1 MRYFDVFYGFCRIF
15 APVMVIKTEAL
26 VLRSFK
32 YGESKMVVDTFTF
45 EGGRLSFIVPMP
57 KSNKGKMK
65 KQLFQPLSLL
75 AITADVRQKMSLHKM
90 CDAAIAV
97 PYVTI
102 PFDPYKLSISFF
114 LAEFLCHA
122 LKGEQ
127 RNEPLFLYIK
137 DGLRWLDGCRGYGF
151 ANFHLVFL
159 MRLSRFL
166 GFYPNLDDYD
176 EGDFFDLRT
185 GCFTGSMP
193 LHSDVLAPSEAS
205 KLGLMMRMDYQTMHL
220 FRMSRAERNRLLA
233 VAVRYYSIHIP
244 GFPELKSLSV
254 LRDMFQ

>member
-1 MRYFDVFYGFCRIF
+1 MRYFDVFYGFCRTF

-32 YGESKMVVDTFTF
+32 YGDSKMVVDTFTF
-45 EGGRLSFIVPMP
+45 EAGRLSFIVPMP

-75 AITADVRQKMSLHKM
+75 AITADIRPKLSLHRM
-90 CDAAIAV
+90 CDAAIAA
-97 PYVTI
+97 PYATI
-102 PFDPYKLSISFF
+102 PFDPYKLSMSLF

-122 LKGEQ
+122 LRGEQ
-127 RNEPLFLYIK
+127 RNEPLFLYIR
-137 DGLRWLDGCRGYGF
+137 DSLLWLDGCRGAGF

-166 GFYPNLDDYD
+166 GFYPNLDDYS
-176 EGDFFDLRT
+176 EGDSFDLRT
-185 GCFTGSMP
+185 GCFSSSKP
-193 LHSDVLAPSEAS
+193 LHSDVLGPSEAS
-205 KLGLMMRMDYQTMHL
+205 RLGLMMRMDYQTMHL
-220 FRMSRAERNRLLA
+220 FRMSRAERNRLLD

-254 LRDMFQ
+254 LRDLFQ